1 MLLEPQRTAGAS
13 PADAR
18 HPRGGRRR
26 RRGRVGGRGRALPPR
41 EVRPRAARVDARGRA
56 EVLAE
61 VEQHVNHADPH
72 LSRRR
77 QRAGVI
83 AVAHDLPL
91 ATERAV
97 DRERQPD
104 GQPVHAPAGAAGL
117 VALDDEVAVVLL
129 DREVDHPEPVDR
141 RASDGAPERP
151 EHARRAE
158 RRQPGRRADGD
169 LYRVPGIDLGSPIVG
184 HRRTAARLPPG
195 ALASAAP
202 GSSPSEGQPQLPSSR
217 RLDSA
222 HVPLSASAAAG
233 CVVNGRTSVGSGGLR
248 GGRPDERRAVGR
260 VFAAR

>member
-1 MLLEPQRTAGAS
+1 
-13 PADAR
+13 
-18 HPRGGRRR
+18 
-26 RRGRVGGRGRALPPR
+26 
-41 EVRPRAARVDARGRA
+41 
-56 EVLAE
+56 VLAE

-83 AVAHDLPL
+83 AVAHDLPF

-151 EHARRAE
+151 NTRGE
-158 RRQPGRRADGD
+158 RND
-169 LYRVPGIDLGSPIVG
+169 GSPGV
-184 HRRTAARLPPG
+184 ARMVTCTG
-195 ALASAAP
+195 
-202 GSSPSEGQPQLPSSR
+202 
-217 RLDSA
+217 
-222 HVPLSASAAAG
+222 
-233 CVVNGRTSVGSGGLR
+233 
-248 GGRPDERRAVGR
+248 
-260 VFAAR
+260 